1 MIPAVFLRVSDSAP
15 EEKGR
20 ELARLVAAFSE
31 TDDAT
36 KPDSTFLLEPSEF
49 SAVPGSPFAY
59 WVGEP
64 IREVF
69 RNFPRLEGTTGT
81 VKQGLA
87 TADDFRFVRARWEV
101 DPAKIGFAPVHT
113 ESRRGWVH
121 FNKGGSYSPYHA
133 DLHLVVNWF
142 DCGAEIKNRLHPRT
156 GRPRSNV
163 WMLAQTEENCFFRP
177 GITWPL
183 RTSAF
188 CAQALPIGCIISVR
202 GSALVAPAAE
212 LTSLLGFLSGA
223 AFDFL
228 FKLNLGRDNHPQF
241 DVGTFQRMPLPDLD
255 SLTKR
260 SLEGHAL
267 RAFRICLL
275 RAVRNEVS
283 CEFSFPSL
291 LEADRFQAPA
301 SRFTSPTN
309 IHGDGEVL
317 NQVHK
322 RINSL
327 VLKAYGLKPEDIT
340 KRSALEDPNSGST
353 GNSDADPGAAT
364 EPSTEDRARAVGDLL
379 MWCVG
384 VAFGRW
390 DVRMARDQ
398 SLIPEL
404 QGPFDRLPQVAPGGL
419 VGPDALPATRTRI
432 ASEAWL
438 RARPNVISL
447 PEPGSVEGS
456 DHITAADYPVQVAW
470 DGVLVDDPG
479 HRRDIVGRIR
489 EVLRFIYGADR
500 ARTIEDEALDILRN
514 GGRRPASLRDWFR
527 GQRAGGLGLSFFD
540 FHIRRYSKSRRK
552 APIYWRLCTSS
563 GRRQSRYGVWL
574 YCHRL
579 TDDTLWTV
587 LNDYVGPRRERE
599 ERKAE
604 ELKRRIEGAPR
615 SEVRRLEGEREEA
628 ISVLDEL
635 ESFEGQLRKVA
646 EGGWTPEPDDGV
658 VINLAPLHAVVPWQE
673 PENVWT
679 KLERGD
685 YDWAHLALR
694 YWPERVREKCRTDKS
709 FAIAHS
715 LEELYEDE

>member
-1 MIPAVFLRVSDSAP
+1 MREAVFLRVLDSAP
-15 EEKGR
+15 EDKGR
-20 ELARLVAAFSE
+20 ELARLAAALSE

-36 KPDSTFLLEPSEF
+36 KLDSTFLVKPSEF

-59 WVGEP
+59 WVGAP

-69 RNFPRLEGTTGT
+69 RKFPQLEGNAGT

-87 TADDFRFVRARWEV
+87 TADDFRFVRTRWEV
-101 DPAKIGFAPVHT
+101 DPTKIGFSPVHT
-113 ESRRGWVH
+113 GFRRGWVH
-121 FNKGGSYSPYHA
+121 FAKGGSFSPYYA
-133 DLHLVVNWF
+133 DIHLVVNWF
-142 DCGAEIKNRLHPRT
+142 RLGLEIKNFFKPNGRLAS
-156 GRPRSNV
+156 RPQN
-163 WMLAQTEENCFFRP
+163 EGFYFRP
-177 GITWPL
+177 GLTWPL

-188 CAQALPIGCIISVR
+188 CAQPLPTGCITSVR

-212 LTSLLGFLSGA
+212 LTPLLGFLSGA

-228 FKLNLGRDNHPQF
+228 FKLHLGRDNHPQF
-241 DVGTFQRMPLPDLD
+241 DVGTLRRMPFPDLD
-255 SLTKR
+255 SLTR
-260 SLEGHAL
+260 FSLEEYTL

-291 LEADRFQAPA
+291 LEAERSQSLA
-301 SRFTSPTN
+301 RRITSTTN
-309 IHGDGEVL
+309 IHGHGDVL
-317 NQVHK
+317 HRLRK

-327 VLKAYGLKPEDIT
+327 VLKAYGLKPEDIA
-340 KRSALEDPNSGST
+340 KRSALEDLNSGAT
-353 GNSDADPGAAT
+353 GNSDADLGAAT
-364 EPSTEDRARAVGDLL
+364 ELSAEDHARAVGDLL

-390 DVRMARDQ
+390 DVRTALDR

-419 VGPDALPATRTRI
+419 VGPDALPATRNRI

-438 RARPNVISL
+438 RARPDVVSL
-447 PEPGSVEGS
+447 PDPGSFEGS
-456 DHITAADYPVQVAW
+456 GHITAADYPVQVAW

-479 HRRDIVGRIR
+479 HRCDIVGRIR
-489 EVLRFIYGADR
+489 EVLRFVYGADC
-500 ARTIEDEALDILRN
+500 ARTIEAEALDILRN
-514 GGRRPASLRDWFR
+514 GGTRPVSLRDWFR
-527 GQRAGGLGLSFFD
+527 GQRAGGLGRSFFD
-540 FHIRRYSKSRRK
+540 FHIWRYSKSRRK
-552 APIYWRLCTSS
+552 APIYWRLCTNS

-604 ELKRRIEGAPR
+604 ELKRRIEGTPR

-628 ISVLDEL
+628 IAVLEEL
-635 ESFEGQLRKVA
+635 QSLDGELRKVA
-646 EGGWTPEPDDGV
+646 EGGWGPELDDGV

-694 YWPERVREKCRTDKS
+694 YWPERVREKCQTDRS
-709 FAIAHS
+709 LAIAHS
-715 LEELYEDE
+715 REELYHDE